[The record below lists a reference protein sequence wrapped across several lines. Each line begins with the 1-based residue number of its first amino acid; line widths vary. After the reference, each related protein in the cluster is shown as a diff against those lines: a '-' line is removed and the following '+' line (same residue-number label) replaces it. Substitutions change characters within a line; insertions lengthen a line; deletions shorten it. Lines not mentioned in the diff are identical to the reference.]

1 MRSLFMVLGL
11 SLFSVACGA
20 CGAAP
25 PAAGP
30 SSSGAAPAPAGP
42 CHATFSSERP
52 AGWVEVGKLVIT
64 VKDSMPTSYE
74 LRDASGAKVDAGEVT
89 LKGARAAGDF
99 VAQKSCAI
107 GGVLAVYGAKP
118 SADGPMVVTVVKPA
132 REDEG
137 ADLAALCKEPPAP
150 AGVDDAQRRAIAG
163 EFYER
168 HLTTPKWRDWLF
180 DMNAKVRKSDPA
192 GWPAVRAEHA
202 DALSA
207 AAKKASIDDCWFA
220 SFVRKP

>member
-1 MRSLFMVLGL
+1 MRALLIALGL
-11 SLFSVACGA
+11 SMSALACG
-20 CGAAP
+20 GAP

-30 SSSGAAPAPAGP
+30 GSSGATTAGAGA
-42 CHATFSSERP
+42 CHATFTDERP

-74 LRDASGAKVDAGEVT
+74 LRDASGAKVDAGDVT
-89 LKGARAAGDF
+89 KKGARAAGDF

-118 SADGPMVVTVVKPA
+118 AADGEMVVAVVKPA

-150 AGVDDAQRRAIAG
+150 AGTDDDQRRRIAV

-168 HLTTPKWRDWLF
+168 HLTTTRWRDWLF
-180 DMNAKVRKSDPA
+180 ELSAKLRKSDDA
-192 GWPAVRAEHA
+192 GRTAIRASHA
-202 DALSA
+202 EALTA
-207 AAKKASIDDCWFA
+207 AAKKASVEDCWFA
-220 SFVRKP
+220 SSLRKP